1 MAEVECDKDADDR
14 LVLHAWETLCAN
26 QNLLHAEVGTWFE
39 PLRRAYLEP
48 HRHYHNLHHVAECLR
63 EWQAVRA
70 SCRDA
75 DAVLAAVLFH
85 DCVYDPTRHDNEER
99 SAEVA
104 SRGLRAL
111 GYPQSFL
118 DTVSGLILATR
129 HAAVPA
135 DPDGQ
140 TLVDID
146 LSILGKPREEFDAYE
161 RAIRLEY
168 AQVPDDAFRAGRA
181 RILRGFLARPSVYS
195 TPHFREH
202 YEQPARANLLRSLE
216 RLK

>member
-1 MAEVECDKDADDR
+1 MSDVDRHDDADDR
-14 LVLHAWETLCAN
+14 LVRDAWETLLAN
-26 QNLLHAEVGTWFE
+26 QNLLHPEAGSWFE
-39 PLRRAYLEP
+39 PVRRAYQEP

-63 EWQAVRA
+63 EWQAVRP

-99 SAEVA
+99 SAEFA
-104 SRGLRAL
+104 SRELRAL

-118 DTVSGLILATR
+118 DTASGLILATR

-146 LSILGKPREEFDAYE
+146 LAILGKPREEFDAYE

-168 AQVPDDAFRAGRA
+168 AHVPDDAFRAGRA
-181 RILRGFLARPSVYS
+181 RILQGILARPSVYS
-195 TPHFREH
+195 TPHFRER
-202 YEQPARANLLRSLE
+202 YEQTARANLLRSLE